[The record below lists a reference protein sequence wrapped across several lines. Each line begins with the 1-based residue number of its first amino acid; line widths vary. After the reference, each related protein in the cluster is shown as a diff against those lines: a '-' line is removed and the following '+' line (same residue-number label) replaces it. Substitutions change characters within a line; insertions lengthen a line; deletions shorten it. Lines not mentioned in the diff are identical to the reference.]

1 MGVFDFFYKSKVF
14 CLVIKILCIM
24 AKQTGIIKLKGTIGD
39 ISFYKSADGHLA
51 RYKGGVDANRIAKDP
66 AFQRT
71 RENGSE
77 FGRAGKGGKLIR
89 NAIRVLLQ
97 NAKDRLVVSRLT
109 KILVAVTKTDP
120 INERGQRTLQD
131 GDMSLVAGFEFN
143 NNGKLGATLFAPY
156 VTAYDRVTGVV
167 DANLAP
173 FAPTVRIAAPGG
185 TTHYK
190 IVMGAA
196 ELDFLGETSVFESD
210 ETGIFPYDGVD
221 TAAINLSVALT
232 ANSVLPVIQVVGIE
246 FFQEVNAQMYPLKNG
261 AFNAL
266 AVSIVDTV

>member
-1 MGVFDFFYKSKVF
+1 
-14 CLVIKILCIM
+14 M

-51 RYKGGVDANRIAKDP
+51 RSKGGVDKNRIANDP

-77 FGRAGKGGKLIR
+77 FGRAGKGGKVIR

-97 NAKDRLVVSRLT
+97 NAKDKRVVSRLT
-109 KILVAVTKTDP
+109 KSLVAVTKTDA
-120 INERGQRTLQD
+120 INERGLRTIED
-131 GDMSLVAGFEFN
+131 GDMITLQGFEFN
-143 NNGKLGATLFAPY
+143 ANGKLGSTLFAPY
-156 VTAYDRVTGVV
+156 ATALDRATGDVGASM
-167 DANLAP
+167 DP

-185 TTHYK
+185 TTHFK

-196 ELDFLGETSVFESD
+196 ELDFANETSAFESD
-210 ETGIFPYDGVD
+210 ETAILPYDAVD
-221 TAAINLSVALT
+221 IAAINLTVAL
-232 ANSVLPVIQVVGIE
+232 AAASVLPILQVLGIE
-246 FFQEVNAQMYPLKNG
+246 FYQEVNGQMYPLKNG

-266 AVSIVDTV
+266 SVVNIDTV